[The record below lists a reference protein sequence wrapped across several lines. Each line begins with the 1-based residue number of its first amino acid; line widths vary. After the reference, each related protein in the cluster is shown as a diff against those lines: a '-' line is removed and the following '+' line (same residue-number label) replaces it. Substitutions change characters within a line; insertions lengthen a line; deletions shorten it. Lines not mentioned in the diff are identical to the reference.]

1 MDPSVLR
8 PILEKTW
15 AFMGQPALDAS
26 STREGR
32 NRFFLAF
39 CAVMHHGH
47 PDLNPSGDTRWVA
60 KSAGNGRPQSDDMI
74 ALLEGGRMR
83 GWDLIIGAG
92 ADGFRFIDASGHGE
106 DITGQEPIVPPR
118 SALPPPRG
126 GGDATRT
133 HPPAAASPL
142 QAKASPWVDLVD
154 ARFEH
159 LRLGSD
165 DQQREWMARVAFVLG
180 QKVDPTIGQKRADAS
195 RPISRNTLGVG
206 RSGALE
212 AIVVIDEATKA
223 RTWHS
228 LGTIDHVW
236 VAPPVFGDMA
246 DILAATPPVAAPPVV
261 PSPAPTPTPVPVP
274 PGSTAPAIDVA
285 ELKQQLAAIQDAV
298 AKALSLL
305 P

>member
-15 AFMGQPALDAS
+15 DVMGQPALGAS

-47 PDLNPSGDTRWVA
+47 PDLNPQGDPRWVA

-74 ALLEGGRMR
+74 AFLEGGRMR

-92 ADGFRFIDASGHGE
+92 ADGFRFIDATGHGE

-118 SALPPPRG
+118 SALPP
-126 GGDATRT
+126 TRNGVDPART
-133 HPPAAASPL
+133 GPPISPSSL
-142 QAKASPWVDLVD
+142 QAKATPWIDLVD
-154 ARFEH
+154 ARFAH
-159 LRLGSD
+159 LRLGND

-180 QKVDPTIGQKRADAS
+180 QKVDGTIGQKRADAS

-223 RTWHS
+223 RTWQS
-228 LGTIDHVW
+228 LGTIDQILVS
-236 VAPPVFGDMA
+236 PPAFADMA
-246 DILAATPPVAAPPVV
+246 EILAATPPVTAPPVV
-261 PSPAPTPTPVPVP
+261 PSPAPTPTPTPAP
-274 PGSTAPAIDVA
+274 PGSTAPALDVA
-285 ELKQQLAAIQDAV
+285 EVKRQLSAIQEAV